1 MVDRLKEIF
10 NLTMAA
16 ETAGDEKESRKKKKE
31 KKSDKKNRTDE
42 VFKSTP
48 SITAS
53 DLRKSMEEEKRVK
66 ELSASFYDM
75 QSKMKNV
82 EINNKGLSEELTKMR
97 TDLSEIND
105 TMRNLLCIYEVITK
119 SNNPFVSGGGDF
131 GGYSDIQAAQ
141 ARAADE
147 EDILDDGK
155 RLGASD
161 MLMFSSLFQAVR
173 KIENH
178 LEHIFKKRMSNEDP
192 ERVNFDGLETWYG
205 EFKNI
210 LEMYRF
216 NPRREKKG
224 SPLDSF
230 KGGEDDDEAQIS
242 GSVRKFKAST
252 TGFAAKDHNR
262 LLTSIRITEHYL
274 EKIVVQKVLG
284 KDPPESELDK
294 LDYWYQE
301 FVNWR

>member
-1 MVDRLKEIF
+1 MADILKGVL
-10 NLTMAA
+10 NLALATEAA
-16 ETAGDEKESRKKKKE
+16 EEGKESRKKKKE
-31 KKSDKKNRTDE
+31 KKGDKKGKAED
-42 VFKSTP
+42 VLKGAAP
-48 SITAS
+48 SVTAM
-53 DLRKSMEEEKRVK
+53 DMRKSMDEEKRIK
-66 ELSASFYDM
+66 ELSASFYEM

-82 EINNKGLSEELTKMR
+82 EINNKGLGEELTKMR

-119 SNNPFVSGGGDF
+119 SNNPFVSGGGEY

-141 ARAADE
+141 ARAAEE

-155 RLGASD
+155 KLGASE

-173 KIENH
+173 KMENY
-178 LEHIFKKRMSNEDP
+178 LEAIFQKRMGGGDP
-192 ERVNFDGLETWYG
+192 DRAQLDGLDSWYA
-205 EFKNI
+205 ELKNV

-216 NPRREKKG
+216 QPKREKMT
-224 SPLDSF
+224 SMFES
-230 KGGEDDDEAQIS
+230 EEEEEAEIS
-242 GSVRKFKAST
+242 GAVRKAKAS
-252 TGFAAKDHNR
+252 GGSFAARDTNR

-274 EKIVVQKVLG
+274 EKVVVQKVLG

>member
-1 MVDRLKEIF
+1 MADRLKEIF

-16 ETAGDEKESRKKKKE
+16 ETTGDGKESRKKKKD
-31 KKSDKKNRTDE
+31 KKGEKKNRTDE
-42 VFKSTP
+42 AFKSPP
-48 SITAS
+48 SISAK
-53 DLRKSMEEEKRVK
+53 DLRMSMEEEKRVK

-82 EINNKGLSEELTKMR
+82 EINNKGLGEELTKMR

-119 SNNPFVSGGGDF
+119 SNNPFVSGGGEF
-131 GGYSDIQAAQ
+131 GGYNDIQAAQ
-141 ARAADE
+141 ARAAEE

-155 RLGASD
+155 RLGASE

-173 KIENH
+173 KIENYI
-178 LEHIFKKRMSNEDP
+178 EHIFKKRMANEDP
-192 ERVNFDGLETWYG
+192 ERVNFDSLETWYG
-205 EFKNI
+205 EFKTV

-216 NPRREKKG
+216 IPRREKMSSG
-224 SPLDSF
+224 LEGF
-230 KGGEDDDEAQIS
+230 KETEDEEEARIS
-242 GSVRKFKAST
+242 GSVRKFKSSASS
-252 TGFAAKDHNR
+252 FAVKDYNR
-262 LLTSIRITEHYL
+262 LISSVRITEHYL
-274 EKIVVQKVLG
+274 EKIVVQKMLG

>member
-1 MVDRLKEIF
+1 MVDILKGVM
-10 NLTMAA
+10 NLALAT
-16 ETAGDEKESRKKKKE
+16 EAGEENKEPRKKKDKKKD
-31 KKSDKKNRTDE
+31 KKSKTEE
-42 VFKSTP
+42 VLKAVTP
-48 SITAS
+48 SSAAK
-53 DLRKSMEEEKRVK
+53 DLRKSMEEEKRIK
-66 ELSASFYDM
+66 ELSASFYEM

-82 EINNKGLSEELTKMR
+82 EINNKGLGEELTKMR

-119 SNNPFVSGGGDF
+119 SNNPFVSGGGEY

-141 ARAADE
+141 ARAAEE

-155 RLGASD
+155 KLGASE

-173 KIENH
+173 KMENH
-178 LEHIFKKRMSNEDP
+178 MESIFQKRMGGGDA
-192 ERVNFDGLETWYG
+192 ERAQLDGLESWYQ
-205 EFKNI
+205 ELKNV

-216 NPRREKKG
+216 QPKREKMTAM
-224 SPLDSF
+224 F
-230 KGGEDDDEAQIS
+230 EGEEEEAEIS
-242 GSVRKFKAST
+242 GSVRKAKTGGGNFASRDT
-252 TGFAAKDHNR
+252 NR

-274 EKIVVQKVLG
+274 EKVIVQKVLG